1 MKNPSNPPETEA
13 ATFLIVAQ
21 CLNQLRNFD

>member
-1 MKNPSNPPETEA
+1 MKNPRETPETEA
-13 ATFLIVAQ
+13 AIFRIVAQ